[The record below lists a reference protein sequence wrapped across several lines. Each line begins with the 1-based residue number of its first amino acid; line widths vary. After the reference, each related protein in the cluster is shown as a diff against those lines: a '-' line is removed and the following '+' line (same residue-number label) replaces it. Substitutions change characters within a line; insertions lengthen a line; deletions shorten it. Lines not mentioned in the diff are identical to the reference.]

1 MSSLGFLTDAA
12 TLIVTTTTGATATAT
27 ATGYWLL
34 ATATATVTATATATA
49 TAYLVSNT
57 IKDMKNRTPPGGSF
71 PYSSNRLT
79 SHAYIQLL
87 NKSNEAVRGILLS
100 INNELK
106 TRRSTHNP

>member
-1 MSSLGFLTDAA
+1 MSSLGFFTDAA
-12 TLIVTTTTGATATAT
+12 TLTVTTTTGATATAT

-34 ATATATVTATATATA
+34 ATATATATA

-87 NKSNEAVRGILLS
+87 NKSNEAVMGVLLS
-100 INNELK
+100 TYNEIK